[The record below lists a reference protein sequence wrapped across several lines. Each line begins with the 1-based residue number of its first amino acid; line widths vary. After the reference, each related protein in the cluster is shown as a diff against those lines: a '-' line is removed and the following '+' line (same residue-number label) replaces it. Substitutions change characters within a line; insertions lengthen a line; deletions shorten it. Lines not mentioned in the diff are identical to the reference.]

1 MSKPQKKKKK
11 IFQQS
16 QNVEGKYHC
25 GNDWDES
32 GNQTG
37 WNHQRNE
44 GKNTRNKKET
54 SLPRLLSKQFPEEI
68 REPPI
73 QTKTTDDENGK
84 HAVTN
89 MIKRSAINPIII
101 E

>member
-1 MSKPQKKKKK
+1 MLKENITVEMTGMRVAIKLAGITSEMKEKILETKRKPLYPDSYPNN
-11 IFQQS
+11 S
-16 QNVEGKYHC
+16 Q
-25 GNDWDES
+25 
-32 GNQTG
+32 
-37 WNHQRNE
+37 R
-44 GKNTRNKKET
+44 
-54 SLPRLLSKQFPEEI
+54 EI

-89 MIKRSAINPIII
+89 MIKRSAINPIKI